1 MKHTLL
7 PAIALAFAI
16 GCAPIID
23 DPLACDTSDYAALV
37 GSNVAAA
44 SFAAGM
50 NVRIIRP
57 GDVITMDYNPNRLN
71 LVVDGN
77 GIITRVYCG

>member
-1 MKHTLL
+1 MKHAFL
-7 PAIALAFAI
+7 PAIALTVAV

-23 DPLACDTSDYAALV
+23 DPLACDASDYASLV

-44 SFAAGM
+44 SFPAGM

-77 GIITRVYCG
+77 GTITRVYCG